1 MRKLALILLCAAV
14 LPAALLSCSGTNE
27 STAAETTGA
36 VSITAKTMANTEG
49 GRETKPAA
57 PSPRELL

>member
-14 LPAALLSCSGTNE
+14 LPALLSCLGTNE